1 MQKNKLKVDSVSKN
15 SLYFGRKHLCSQI
28 VLNKIKSNP
37 IFGSNIFYVSPHTSC
52 YKKLEDKGIKMAYN
66 MWLAVKVE
74 SVNLLTPSSKETVL
88 QLKYTDIG
96 KVDVFSE
103 AVVFYTDGAI
113 EEDFRL
119 NTYQSFEISQ
129 LVKYNKALNE
139 ILTSLKEEPELN
151 SRVKMYRD
159 QLLQYRSTHDEVDGP
174 SFSMV
179 K

>member
-74 SVNLLTPSSKETVL
+74 SVNLLTRDKGFHL
-88 QLKYTDIG
+88 CLK
-96 KVDVFSE
+96 
-103 AVVFYTDGAI
+103 
-113 EEDFRL
+113 L
-119 NTYQSFEISQ
+119 
-129 LVKYNKALNE
+129 
-139 ILTSLKEEPELN
+139 
-151 SRVKMYRD
+151 SRFT
-159 QLLQYRSTHDEVDGP
+159 Q
-174 SFSMV
+174 
-179 K
+179 